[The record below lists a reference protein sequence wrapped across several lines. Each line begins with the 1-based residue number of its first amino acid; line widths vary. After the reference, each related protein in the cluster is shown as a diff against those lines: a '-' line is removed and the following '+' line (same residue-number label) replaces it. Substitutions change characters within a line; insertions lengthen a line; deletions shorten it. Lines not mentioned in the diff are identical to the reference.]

1 MSIDGKV
8 QYSHITALP
17 GIEECQGNLCG
28 HVTVNV
34 SAWLLLKNRKEGV
47 EYIETDVDEFL
58 TSLF

>member
-28 HVTVNV
+28 RVTSKYACLAV
-34 SAWLLLKNRKEGV
+34 A
-47 EYIETDVDEFL
+47 
-58 TSLF
+58 